1 MDMVRQVQAVIRLP
15 KLRTKMLH
23 KMEKGGLSR
32 LFHAV
37 LTDSGFEQDTQHAT
51 QRFGSAPPI
60 TSSNSPRR
68 VAIWAAI

>member
-1 MDMVRQVQAVIRLP
+1 MDMGRQVQAVIRLP

-37 LTDSGFEQDTQHAT
+37 LTDSELVNFSVTPAEEGASGFVTA
-51 QRFGSAPPI
+51 
-60 TSSNSPRR
+60 
-68 VAIWAAI
+68 VAAR